1 MKFPSDIEKI
11 ILSYLTYNEIKT
23 LSLPYDYYKNYL
35 QNHKSKTK
43 KEAWYRGNYNNI
55 NQSCFT
61 CNNSFIDKPRVMVIC
76 MDCELMFHE
85 VCNYPLV
92 CFDCVKSREK
102 IKRGKVFGSFCPSCN
117 KKKMVVAIECYS

>member
-43 KEAWYRGNYNNI
+43 KEAWYIGNYNNI

-61 CNNSFIDKPRVMVIC
+61 CNKKRTLFPKLSSNIKLVSGRAMANTMPGKPGPVPTSIYW
-76 MDCELMFHE
+76 L
-85 VCNYPLV
+85 PL
-92 CFDCVKSREK
+92 R
-102 IKRGKVFGSFCPSCN
+102 
-117 KKKMVVAIECYS
+117 